1 MMMRTLKQRFL
12 VTVVATTLAALMGAG
27 AGYLLGCTISLY
39 LAENNL
45 QVYAMRIVRRADD
58 SSAAAAAMLVTLNA
72 SGYDYCSD
80 EEIAY
85 FRDLIFRSEYLKDAG
100 HTRNGKIQCSA
111 TMGRLKRPLALP
123 ASGILQPGGTTV
135 YKNLSPPAAGD
146 LNWLGVQRGD
156 SYVVM
161 SAYILKHMEALPL
174 HYAITAFDSPDHKAN
189 LSLSVL
195 PGVQAKDLTQVGPFR
210 QNHTL
215 YDTRCSTRFFYCA
228 TAYVSIADALRE
240 ERNHIAATS
249 VMGGVIGS
257 LFGFLCSLFYSRSR
271 SMERQLRRAVAKD
284 DLQVAYQPIVELDGG
299 RIVGAEALARWTDE
313 DGFAVSPDIFIK
325 IAEQFGF
332 VGEITKL
339 VVRHALRDF
348 GAILRSDPGFHLSI
362 NVAASD
368 LSDAEFLPMLDLA
381 LKQAGVAPQ
390 GLTIEITEGSTAR
403 HEVAMETIRVLR
415 ERGHRVH
422 IDDFGT
428 GYSSL
433 AYLHDLAVDAIKID
447 KAFIQAIGTEA
458 VTVGILPQIL
468 AMAQA
473 LNLQVIAEGIE
484 TGEQAV
490 YFGNAEKPILGQGWL
505 FGRPIPPVEFH
516 RLLTSEKIQIATH
529 TTQD

>member
-1 MMMRTLKQRFL
+1 
-12 VTVVATTLAALMGAG
+12 
-27 AGYLLGCTISLY
+27 
-39 LAENNL
+39 
-45 QVYAMRIVRRADD
+45 
-58 SSAAAAAMLVTLNA
+58 
-72 SGYDYCSD
+72 
-80 EEIAY
+80 
-85 FRDLIFRSEYLKDAG
+85 
-100 HTRNGKIQCSA
+100 
-111 TMGRLKRPLALP
+111 
-123 ASGILQPGGTTV
+123 
-135 YKNLSPPAAGD
+135 
-146 LNWLGVQRGD
+146 
-156 SYVVM
+156 
-161 SAYILKHMEALPL
+161 
-174 HYAITAFDSPDHKAN
+174 
-189 LSLSVL
+189 
-195 PGVQAKDLTQVGPFR
+195 
-210 QNHTL
+210 
-215 YDTRCSTRFFYCA
+215 
-228 TAYVSIADALRE
+228 
-240 ERNHIAATS
+240 
-249 VMGGVIGS
+249 
-257 LFGFLCSLFYSRSR
+257 
-271 SMERQLRRAVAKD
+271 MERQLRRAVAKD